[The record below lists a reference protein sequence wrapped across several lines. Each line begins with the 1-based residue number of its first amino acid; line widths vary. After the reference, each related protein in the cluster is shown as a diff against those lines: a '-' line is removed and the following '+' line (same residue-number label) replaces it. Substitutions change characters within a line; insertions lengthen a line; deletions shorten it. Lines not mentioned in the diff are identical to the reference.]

1 LIALI
6 IAHFGTVALLVG
18 SIIIALHLARDLKVG
33 PDDVLVHYKDDLP
46 LQAQKNLNFLD
57 LTELPK
63 VSLVAFQKPTS
74 LVFKINGQ
82 FSDIYR
88 LYTVRAVE
96 FEVSNDTSVTLFL
109 AMGHRLSLTN
119 DTAALFDASGDL
131 LQRYNLDYLR
141 KHPSLPAANNGTF
154 SGNSTS
160 DGQLRQLMMAGK
172 KGYGGMGFGMPVA
185 MPIAYP
191 YPVAPVA
198 FTPPY
203 TPAMTCVNCGLY
215 YGGVPPM
222 GSYY

>member
-1 LIALI
+1 
-6 IAHFGTVALLVG
+6 
-18 SIIIALHLARDLKVG
+18 LKVG

-46 LQAQKNLNFLD
+46 LQAQRNLNFLD

-63 VSLVAFQKPTS
+63 VSLVAFQKPSS
-74 LVFKINGQ
+74 LVFKINGN

-96 FEVSNDTSVTLFL
+96 FESSSKNDTEVTLFL

-119 DTAALFDASGDL
+119 ETAALFDATGEL
-131 LQRYNLDYLR
+131 LQSYNLDYLR
-141 KHPSLPAANNGTF
+141 KTAHPTDSNVTLSSNETA
-154 SGNSTS
+154 S
-160 DGQLRQLMMAGK
+160 DGQLRQLMMK

-185 MPIAYP
+185 VPMPYA
-191 YPVAPVA
+191 YPVATPVA
-198 FTPPY
+198 VAAPVY

-222 GSYY
+222 ANYY